1 MKEQFKQLKEEKITP
16 QWKIQEGENT
26 NLEETVET
34 VKQ

>member
-1 MKEQFKQLKEEKITP
+1 MKEKFKPLKEEKIPP

-26 NLEETVET
+26 NLEEAVET